1 MKNEIIINET
11 SDISILE
18 YMNNIGCNVAS
29 YCSGLA
35 KCGKCRVKITS
46 PKDIPVLQSE
56 YEFFTESELNEG
68 WRLACLHTVS
78 RGMLITD
85 YLEALDEDMAVEND
99 IVISDCE
106 PGFIPKNPVIALDLG
121 TTTMAAALVDPD
133 TKKVLRLA
141 SCINHQKRFGAD
153 IISRI
158 NAASANDSYMLM
170 RLARKDIMDLTQTL
184 MAAMPNTRYVV
195 SGNTTMQHILMG
207 YPCKNLGIYPYTP
220 VDISLHTQENFTMLP
235 GIGVYVGADIVS
247 GIIACDMDIS
257 DELCLFIDI
266 GTNGEMAIGNRYK
279 ILTASTAA
287 GPAFEGGNI
296 SCGNAAVPGAI
307 CSLKI
312 NGRTALYNTIDN
324 KPPKGLCG
332 SGVLETVY
340 ELLNAGI
347 IDSTGLLRD
356 EYFENGF
363 PITQSIYFNQ
373 NDIREVQLA
382 KAAIKAGIDILLK
395 EFHAEYSDIDR
406 LYIAGGFGKHVNI
419 TKAGGIGLIPAE
431 LTQKSIAV
439 GNTSLKGAVR
449 FALDQDAFSERFIN
463 TAKNSEEILLSD
475 IKEFSESYIN
485 SINF

>member
-1 MKNEIIINET
+1 MTNEIIINET

-29 YCSGLA
+29 YCFGLA
-35 KCGKCRVKITS
+35 KCGKCRVKISS
-46 PKDIPVLQSE
+46 PKDIPILQTE
-56 YEFFTESELNEG
+56 YDFFTEAELNEG
-68 WRLACLHTVS
+68 WRLACLHTAS
-78 RGMLITD
+78 KGMRISD
-85 YLEALDEDMAVEND
+85 YMKALDEDIVAEND
-99 IVISDCE
+99 IEISDCE
-106 PGFIPKNPVIALDLG
+106 PRSIPQNPVIAIDLG
-121 TTTMAAALVDPD
+121 TTTIAAALVDPD

-141 SCINHQKRFGAD
+141 SCLNHQKRFGAD
-153 IISRI
+153 VVSRI
-158 NAASANDSYMLM
+158 NASSANGSFMLM
-170 RLARKDIMDLTQTL
+170 RLARKDIMDLTLSL
-184 MAAMPNTRYVV
+184 MAAVPNVQYII
-195 SGNTTMQHILMG
+195 SGNTTMQHILLG
-207 YPCKNLGIYPYTP
+207 YPCRNLGIYPYTP
-220 VDISLHTQENFTMLP
+220 VDISLHTQENFTLLP

-266 GTNGEMAIGNRYK
+266 GTNGEMAIGNKHK

-296 SCGNAAVPGAI
+296 SCGTAAVPGAI
-307 CSLKI
+307 RSVKI
-312 NGRTALYNTIDN
+312 QGHTALYNTIDG
-324 KPPKGLCG
+324 KSPKGLCG

-340 ELLNAGI
+340 ELLNADI
-347 IDSTGLLRD
+347 IDKTGLLID
-356 EYFENGF
+356 EYFETGF
-363 PITQSIYFNQ
+363 PITQDIYFNQ

-395 EFHAEYSDIDR
+395 EFNAKYSDIDR

-419 TKAGGIGLIPAE
+419 TKAAGIGLIPSE
-431 LTQKSIAV
+431 LADKAVAV

-449 FALDQDAFSERFIN
+449 FALEQDALRERFIN
-463 TAKNSEEILLSD
+463 TAKNSKEILLSD

>member
-11 SDISILE
+11 SNISILE

-29 YCSGLA
+29 YCAGLA
-35 KCGKCRVKITS
+35 KCGKCRVKIS
-46 PKDIPVLQSE
+46 YPSDIPILPTE
-56 YEFFTESELNEG
+56 YDFFTEAELNEG
-68 WRLACLHTVS
+68 WRLACLHAVS
-78 RGMLITD
+78 QGMRISD
-85 YLEALDEDMAVEND
+85 YLKALDEDIAAEND
-99 IVISDCE
+99 IEISDCE
-106 PGFIPKNPVIALDLG
+106 PGFIPKKPVVALDLG

-158 NAASANDSYMLM
+158 SAASANDSYMLM
-170 RLARKDIMDLTQTL
+170 RLARKDIMDLTQIL
-184 MAAMPNTRYVV
+184 MAAAPNTQYIV
-195 SGNTTMQHILMG
+195 SGNTTMQHILLG
-207 YPCKNLGIYPYTP
+207 YPCKNLGVYPYTP

-247 GIIACDMDIS
+247 GIIACDIDIS

-266 GTNGEMAIGNRYK
+266 GTNGEMAIGNKHK

-296 SCGNAAVPGAI
+296 SCGMAAVKGAI
-307 CSLKI
+307 CSLNI
-312 NGRTALYNTIDN
+312 QGRTALYNTIGN

-347 IDSTGLLRD
+347 IDNTGLLRD
-356 EYFENGF
+356 EYFEKGF
-363 PITQSIYFNQ
+363 PIAPNIYFNQ

-382 KAAIKAGIDILLK
+382 KAAIKAGIEILLK
-395 EFHAEYSDIDR
+395 KFHAEYSDIDR

-419 TKAGGIGLIPAE
+419 AKACGIGLIPSA
-431 LTQKSIAV
+431 LADKAVAV
-439 GNTSLKGAVR
+439 GNTSLKGAVK
-449 FALDQDAFSERFIN
+449 FALDSNSLSERFVN
-463 TAKNSEEILLSD
+463 TAKNSKEILLSD

>member
-11 SDISILE
+11 SNISILE

-29 YCSGLA
+29 YCFGLA
-35 KCGKCRVKITS
+35 KCGKCRVKISS
-46 PKDIPVLQSE
+46 PSNIPILPSE
-56 YEFFTESELNEG
+56 YDFFTETELDEG

-78 RGMLITD
+78 QGMCISD
-85 YLEALDEDMAVEND
+85 YLKAFDEDIVAEND
-99 IVISDCE
+99 IEISDCE
-106 PGFIPKNPVIALDLG
+106 PYFLPKNPVISLDLG
-121 TTTMAAALVDPD
+121 TTTIAAALVDPD

-141 SCINHQKRFGAD
+141 SCLNHQKRFGAD
-153 IISRI
+153 IVSRI
-158 NAASANDSYMLM
+158 NAASANGSFMLM
-170 RLARKDIMDLTQTL
+170 RLARKDIMDITQTL
-184 MAAMPNTRYVV
+184 MAAVPNTQYII

-207 YPCKNLGIYPYTP
+207 YPCRDLGVYPYTP
-220 VDISLHTQENFTMLP
+220 VDISLHTQDNFTLLP

-257 DELCLFIDI
+257 DELCLFVDI
-266 GTNGEMAIGNRYK
+266 GTNGEMAIGNKHK

-296 SCGNAAVPGAI
+296 SCGSAAVPGAI
-307 CSLKI
+307 CSVKI
-312 NGRTALYNTIDN
+312 QGHTALYNTIDS
-324 KPPKGLCG
+324 KSPKGLCG

-340 ELLNAGI
+340 ELLNSGI
-347 IDSTGLLRD
+347 IDNTGLLKD

-363 PITQSIYFNQ
+363 PITQNIYFNQ

-395 EFHAEYSDIDR
+395 QFHAEYSDIAK

-419 TKAGGIGLIPAE
+419 AKAGGIGLIPSE
-431 LTQKSIAV
+431 LTSKAIAV

-449 FALDQDAFSERFIN
+449 FALDQESLRERFIN

-475 IKEFSESYIN
+475 INEFSESYIN